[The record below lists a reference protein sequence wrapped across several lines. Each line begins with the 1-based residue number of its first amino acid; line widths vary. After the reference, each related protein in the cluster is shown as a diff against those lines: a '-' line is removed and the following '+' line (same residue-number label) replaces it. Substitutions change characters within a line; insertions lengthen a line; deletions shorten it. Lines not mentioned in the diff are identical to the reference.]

1 MSVNTT
7 NISLGTRPLTKTNRI
22 NSHISIAKFW
32 KNSKSVK
39 KCNIFSIN
47 IQVVTK
53 CFNTNLTQI
62 GLSKFIIKI
71 MINAKYVSYFKVCGN
86 KDIFRTA
93 SNIQHFGKIVFG
105 KQPKA
110 IFYFR
115 KQLNLWCLAKVW
127 MHKSITNF

>member
-1 MSVNTT
+1 MSVNNT
-7 NISLGTRPLTKTNRI
+7 NISLGTRPLTQTNRI
-22 NSHISIAKFW
+22 SSHISIAKFW

-53 CFNTNLTQI
+53 RFSTDLIQI
-62 GLSKFIIKI
+62 GLPKFIIKI
-71 MINAKYVSYFKVCGN
+71 MINAKYVSFFKVCGN
-86 KDIFRTA
+86 KDIFRTT
-93 SNIQHFGKIVFG
+93 SNIQLFGKIVFG

-127 MHKSITNF
+127 MHKNITNF

>member
-1 MSVNTT
+1 MSVNNT
-7 NISLGTRPLTKTNRI
+7 NISLGTRPLTQTNRI
-22 NSHISIAKFW
+22 SSHISIAKFW

-53 CFNTNLTQI
+53 CFSTNLTQI
-62 GLSKFIIKI
+62 GVPKFIIKI
-71 MINAKYVSYFKVCGN
+71 TINAKYVSYFKVCGN
-86 KDIFRTA
+86 KDIFRTT
-93 SNIQHFGKIVFG
+93 SNIQLFGKIVFG

-110 IFYFR
+110 IFYIR